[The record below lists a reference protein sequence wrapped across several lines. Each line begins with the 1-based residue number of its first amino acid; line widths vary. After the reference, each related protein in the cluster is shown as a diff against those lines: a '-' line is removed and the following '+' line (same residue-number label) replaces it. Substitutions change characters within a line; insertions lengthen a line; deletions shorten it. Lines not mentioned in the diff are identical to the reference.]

1 MNILEI
7 EKLSKKFVLH
17 LRGGL
22 NLPILR
28 HIQLSVA
35 AGECVALV
43 GASGSGKSSLLRT
56 IYGNYRAESGAIR
69 LRNGLSMVDILQSS
83 PREIIALRRQVMAYA
98 SQFLRVIPR
107 VSTLELVAQ
116 PLTDQGIDTQ
126 TAMKRATEILLEL
139 NLPQHLHALPP
150 ATFSGGEQQRVNLA
164 RAFVGQHPK
173 ILLDEP
179 TASLDGRNATAV
191 KNKILQAKKT
201 GRAVLAAFHDPDFIA
216 QVADR
221 QYSIPSFSEPVP

>member
-1 MNILEI
+1 MNILEV
-7 EKLSKKFVLH
+7 KQLSKKFVLH

-28 HIQLSVA
+28 HIELRVA

-56 IYGNYRAESGAIR
+56 IYGNYQAESGSIR
-69 LRNGLSMVDILQSS
+69 LRNGQDMVDILQSS
-83 PREIIALRRQVMAYA
+83 PREIITLRRHVMAYA

-116 PLTDQGIDTQ
+116 PLTDQGIETQ

-139 NLPQHLHALPP
+139 NLPKHLHALPP

-164 RAFVGQHPK
+164 RTFVGQHPL

-179 TASLDGRNATAV
+179 TASLDGHNATAV
-191 KNKILQAKKT
+191 KNRILHAKKT
-201 GRAVLAAFHDPDFIA
+201 GRAVLAVFHDPDLVA

-221 QYSIPSFSEPVP
+221 QYSIPSLSEHAS